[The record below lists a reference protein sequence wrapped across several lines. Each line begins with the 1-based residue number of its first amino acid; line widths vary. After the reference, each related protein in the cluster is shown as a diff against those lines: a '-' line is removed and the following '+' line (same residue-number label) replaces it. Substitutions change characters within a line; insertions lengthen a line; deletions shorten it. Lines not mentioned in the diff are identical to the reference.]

1 VSGQPGKTRQE
12 TLNAF
17 EAAEAASQRVKYV
30 LRLYVAGTRT
40 CSVHAVVNIK
50 RICERYLAG
59 RYRLD
64 VVDLYQQPALAK
76 RDDVV
81 AAPTL
86 VRVEPGPACRIVGDL
101 SDEQRVLA
109 GLGIRGTS

>member
-1 VSGQPGKTRQE
+1 MSKELIKSRQE

-17 EAAEAASQRVKYV
+17 EAAGAASQRVKYV

-40 CSVHAVVNIK
+40 CSVRAVANIK
-50 RICERYLAG
+50 RICECYLPG

-64 VVDLYQQPALAK
+64 VVDLYQQPARAK
-76 RDDVV
+76 EDNVV

-86 VRVEPGPACRIVGDL
+86 VRTEPGPICRIVGDL
-101 SDEQRVLA
+101 SDERRVLA
-109 GLGIRGTS
+109 GLGIRG

>member
-1 VSGQPGKTRQE
+1 VSKELIKSRQE
-12 TLNAF
+12 TLDAF

-40 CSVHAVVNIK
+40 CSVRAVANIK
-50 RICERYLAG
+50 RICERYLPG

-76 RDDVV
+76 RDEVV

-86 VRVEPGPACRIVGDL
+86 VRTEPGPTLRIVGDL
-101 SDEQRVLA
+101 SNERRVLA
-109 GLGIRGTS
+109 WLGIRGVS

>member
-1 VSGQPGKTRQE
+1 
-12 TLNAF
+12 LHAF
-17 EAAEAASQRVKYV
+17 EAASAASQSVRYV
-30 LRLYVAGTRT
+30 LRLYVAGTRSA
-40 CSVHAVVNIK
+40 SVRAVANIK
-50 RICERYLAG
+50 RICERYIPG

-64 VVDLYQQPALAK
+64 VVDLYQQPALAT

-86 VRVEPGPACRIVGDL
+86 VRTEPGPVLRIVGDL
-101 SDEQRVLA
+101 SDEGRVLA

>member
-1 VSGQPGKTRQE
+1 VSKQLIKSRQD

-17 EAAEAASQRVKYV
+17 EAAATASESVKYV
-30 LRLYVAGTRT
+30 LRLYVAGTRSA
-40 CSVHAVVNIK
+40 SVRAVANIK
-50 RICERYLAG
+50 RICERYVPG

-76 RDDVV
+76 RDDVL

-86 VRVEPGPACRIVGDL
+86 VRTEPGPICRIVGDL
-101 SDEQRVLA
+101 SDEPRVLA
-109 GLGIRGTS
+109 GLGIRGVS

>member
-1 VSGQPGKTRQE
+1 VSRDPGTTRQD
-12 TLNAF
+12 TLKAF
-17 EAAEAASQRVKYV
+17 EAAEAASQRIKYV

-40 CSVHAVVNIK
+40 CSVRAVANIK
-50 RICERYLAG
+50 RICERYIPG

-76 RDDVV
+76 QDEVL

-86 VRVEPGPACRIVGDL
+86 VRTEPGPTCRIVGDL